1 MGLSTPAQGGSN
13 RKWGS
18 QMETQDFIND
28 LIAFLPTAVAAIA
41 LLIGG
46 WIIALF
52 VASLVRAGMRR
63 AQIST
68 RVGKLVTGAEPED
81 TAVADRWV
89 GRAVFWIIILFTL
102 VGFFQVLGLSGV
114 SGPLTGFLN
123 EIFVYAPRLIG
134 PAVLL
139 VVAWIVAV
147 VLRAL
152 VQRGLK
158 TLKFDER
165 LSSETGLSEASTTVT
180 TETIAS
186 AVYWLTFLIFLP
198 AILGG
203 LQLGGLL
210 DPVKEMV
217 REFLSYLP
225 NLFGAAVI
233 LLVGWFVAHLV
244 RTLVVKFLAAV
255 GTDSLPQRIGIQTE
269 IKEQRLSGMIGLI
282 VFALILIPVI
292 IASLQALELETIT
305 QPASAMLGSFLDAV
319 PAIFGAAILLA
330 ITYVVARVVASLST
344 SLLEGIGFDELSTK
358 LGLGEFSVGDK
369 TSPAKVVGYLV
380 LIAIMLFATI
390 EALSLMGFASVS
402 DMVAEFLAFA
412 GNVLLGIFIIGL
424 GLFLGKLVDQG
435 IRSAKVAQA
444 GLLATVGRVA
454 VIILGFAMGLKQMGI
469 ADEVIL
475 LAFGI
480 SLGAV
485 AVAAAI
491 AFGLGSRDVAKA
503 LMDKWVDESK
513 D

>member
-1 MGLSTPAQGGSN
+1 ME
-13 RKWGS
+13 S
-18 QMETQDFIND
+18 QNFIND
-28 LIAFLPTAVAAIA
+28 LVAFLPTAVGAIA

-46 WIIALF
+46 WIVALLA
-52 VASLVRAGMRR
+52 ASLVRAGMKR
-63 AQIST
+63 AEISA
-68 RVGKLVTGAEPED
+68 RVGKLLSGVAPED
-81 TAVADRWV
+81 PAAADKWA

-102 VGFFQVLGLSGV
+102 VGFFQILGLSGV

-123 EIFVYAPRLIG
+123 EIFTYAPRLIG

-158 TLKFDER
+158 AIKFDER
-165 LSSETGLSEASTTVT
+165 LTSETGISEPSTIVT
-180 TETIAS
+180 TDTIAS

-210 DPVKEMV
+210 DPVKELV
-217 REFLSYLP
+217 RELLSYLP

-255 GTDSLPQRIGIQTE
+255 GTDSLPQRVGLQTE
-269 IKEQRLSGMIGLI
+269 IKEQRLSSLIGLI

-292 IASLQALELETIT
+292 IASLQALDLETIT

-330 ITYVVARVVASLST
+330 ITYVVARVVANLTT
-344 SLLEGIGFDELSTK
+344 SLLEGIGFNELSSK
-358 LGLGEFSVGDK
+358 LGLGEFTVGDK

-390 EALSLMGFASVS
+390 EALSLMGFVSVS
-402 DMVAEFLAFA
+402 QMVADFLAFA
-412 GNVLLGIFIIGL
+412 GNVLLGVFIIGL
-424 GLFLGKLVDQG
+424 GLFIGKLVDQA

-444 GLLATVGRVA
+444 ELLATVGRAA
-454 VIILGFAMGLKQMGI
+454 VVILGFAMGLKQMGI

-480 SLGAV
+480 TLGAV

-491 AFGLGSRDVAKA
+491 AFGLGSRDAAKA
-503 LMDKWVDESK
+503 LIDKWADGSK
-513 D
+513 G